1 MAEQRPFPLPQS
13 GTLPRPQ
20 ATVKP
25 LPAPSPPNSAA
36 YEDYY
41 PPVPQKPAFS
51 TGYHHN
57 NSTTTTVT
65 QQQHGTSVVTAVDV
79 HYGGGRNGGYVQ
91 QQDNFQL
98 PEVKKPDFSSL
109 EDEGKMSCS
118 THNKFSS
125 KLYFYNSVIMLDS
138 KCILRI
144 I

>member
-65 QQQHGTSVVTAVDV
+65 HQQHGTAVVTAVDV

-109 EDEGKMSCS
+109 EDEGKCLVQHTTSFLLNFPS
-118 THNKFSS
+118 TT
-125 KLYFYNSVIMLDS
+125 LCL
-138 KCILRI
+138 ILNVY
-144 I
+144 